1 MLSINL
7 AFKRKTDNYE
17 FPEAAE
23 AFFIQIDKE
32 AVERLKEKGYG
43 RTDIETYLSR
53 NNPLLSRMSDSKFA
67 EYLDEVIGSVEA
79 ASNNLPDINTLD
91 EIYEDCLA
99 QKKDSL
105 VDLYEANEMENL
117 MELCE
122 SGYEIPDI
130 VKAFDKHSLLS
141 RHFAGDNNVFNEYK
155 DRIFSKLTQK
165 LVISSMDEKE
175 YALSVLKSREE
186 AIMNKYHNSD
196 RGSITISKAE
206 ESSIYCSSLVVDKI
220 SVDTLME
227 LWDSN
232 SEYASDSEYR
242 SFFESKLNKVQELY
256 KEIDN
261 AVMPTRKSGPQSVY
275 RYIARTY
282 MQENKVSLLCG
293 RDDKAICKRL
303 LDMKYP
309 KSLLSEALTAS
320 PVAEEPSRQPSKY
333 ISAIVESF
341 RDIGERTKLQ
351 PDDAK
356 KAYMTLRQN
365 IDESLKKKGIT
376 KGFENNEDYYD
387 CIIAKILLKQ
397 GHSQDTVENIL
408 SDQYGMD
415 KKARNQGVIMN
426 AVLSIKYEQA
436 ILAFNIPESLQ
447 TRAFMTK
454 SFKELEED
462 NISIRD
468 VYYTYIKERMSLN
481 PSIGENLISESVDR
495 DAVEFFFNAFDDL
508 DKNELIKTIS
518 SASPRAFMSGI
529 GPDYSKE
536 LVNEVS
542 ARVQD
547 YKSKDKD
554 FAELIKEYNLQHGLA
569 MEGLSID
576 NQAMSEYQDGYIAT
590 RMLKRNYPF
599 FDVRNAILTNHQNIS
614 IDKAQEYVDNI
625 LAKAEEVLKPET
637 AIEEYVGK
645 TAVTD
650 VLNNAREHD
659 VNDCYKSFIGNMYLK
674 KGFLQSSMDIRASA
688 FCLTH
693 GFSEEKIR
701 EQIKQFSPIAAE
713 AGRDENYVDYC
724 MAIANEKIRKENEK
738 LEHLCLVPHQKDERN
753 IEEEYKFLQDEVEK
767 AVELPWTMTMD
778 VIIATS
784 LLEQGYA
791 AIDTEDVIDKAQI
804 KGFIK
809 NDNYAKKVMEQ
820 AQQRIK
826 KIVEFRDLS
835 AGQIKQLERTI
846 ERKND
851 NDKDKK
857 NDKKKDSNQ

>member
-17 FPEAAE
+17 YPEAAE
-23 AFFIQIDKE
+23 AFFTQIDKE
-32 AVERLKEKGYG
+32 AVARLKEKGYG

-53 NNPLLSRMSDSKFA
+53 NNPLLSRMSDSRFA
-67 EYLDEVIGSVEA
+67 EYLDEVIGGVESV
-79 ASNNLPDINTLD
+79 SNDLPDINTLD
-91 EIYEDCLA
+91 EIYEACLA

-105 VDLYEANEMENL
+105 VELYEANEMENL

-141 RHFAGDNNVFNEYK
+141 RHFAGDNEVVKKYK
-155 DRIFSKLTQK
+155 DRIFSNLTQK

-196 RGSITISKAE
+196 RGSVTISKAE

-232 SEYASDSEYR
+232 SEYASDSEYH

-261 AVMPTRKSGPQSVY
+261 AVMPTRKSGPQAVY

-303 LDMKYP
+303 FDMKYP

-333 ISAIVESF
+333 ISAIVGSF

-397 GHSQDTVENIL
+397 GHSQDTVDNIL

-614 IDKAQEYVDNI
+614 IDKAQIYVDNI
-625 LAKAEEVLKPET
+625 LAKAEEVLKRET

-645 TAVTD
+645 TDVTA
-650 VLNNAREHD
+650 VLNNAKMHD
-659 VNDCYKSFIGNMYLK
+659 LNDCYKSFLGNMYLK

-688 FCLTH
+688 FCLAH
-693 GFSEEKIR
+693 GFSEENIR

-753 IEEEYKFLQDEVEK
+753 IEEEYEFLQYEVEK

-791 AIDTEDVIDKAQI
+791 AIDTEDVIDKAKI

-809 NDNYAKKVMEQ
+809 NENYAKKVMEQ

-826 KIVEFRDLS
+826 KIVEFRDLN

-846 ERKND
+846 ERKNGNNKD
-851 NDKDKK
+851 KEKDKK
-857 NDKKKDSNQ
+857 KNSN